1 MTRQKVVEFS
11 GWLAQLMLRKIRVHH
26 TFASLRFFN
35 FCLWRFSDV
44 GRAYADDPP
53 QAGVRKI
60 IARAN
65 IRLNYPAGCSTFRSL
80 SGAFRWVLRSS

>member
-1 MTRQKVVEFS
+1 MVREIRTPHIRQP
-11 GWLAQLMLRKIRVHH
+11 G
-26 TFASLRFFN
+26 FFN

-44 GRAYADDPP
+44 AFSANIHFAPGRAYADDPP

-65 IRLNYPAGCSTFRSL
+65 IRLNYPAGCSTFKSL
-80 SGAFRWVLRSS
+80 SGAFRWVLRSN